1 MLAGALFSWG
11 VFSRRLEGSVV
22 TPAMFFVTVGLAFG
36 PDGSGWIT
44 LDVGGHEL
52 RAVAEITLTLVLFAD
67 ASRLNL
73 RALRQDYPLPGR
85 LLGVGLPLTIA
96 LGTVAAKALF
106 AELSWLEAALVGVIL
121 APTDAALG
129 QAVVTDPRLPI
140 RISQG
145 LNVESGLNDGICVPL
160 LFILLA
166 ASNADEGATS
176 AAAAVRLVF
185 EQIGYGLL
193 GGVIA
198 AAVGSGVMAWAQG
211 RGLMTP
217 SWRRLATLATAAA
230 CYGLAAPLGGSGFI
244 AAFAGGLVFG
254 WFNRQEVPTLTE
266 LVVDGGELFDAV
278 TFILFGAVVVGP
290 LLHRLDGSVVLYAAL
305 SLTVIRMVPV
315 AVSLIGSHARPQTV
329 GFVGWFGPRGLAS
342 IVFVVIATGEH
353 SLAGATQISL
363 VVSATVLAS
372 VFLHGL
378 TAVPLAGRYASWYDA
393 HPRQSTLMESGGVYP
408 PPLQVEPAATSLT
421 TGSSPGRFT
430 RRWGSQSAGSSPDPP
445 GRLRTEPVGDP
456 HPRPQ

>member
-1 MLAGALFSWG
+1 M
-11 VFSRRLEGSVV
+11 
-22 TPAMFFVTVGLAFG
+22 
-36 PDGSGWIT
+36 
-44 LDVGGHEL
+44 
-52 RAVAEITLTLVLFAD
+52 AEITLTLVLFTD

-73 RALRQDYPLPGR
+73 RALRQDYPLPAR

-106 AELSWLEAALVGVIL
+106 GELTWLEAALVGVIL

-166 ASNADEGATS
+166 ASSADEGATS

-198 AAVGSGVMAWAQG
+198 AAVGSAVMAWAHG

-254 WFNRQEVPTLTE
+254 WFNRREVP
-266 LVVDGGELFDAV
+266 
-278 TFILFGAVVVGP
+278 P
-290 LLHRLDGSVVLYAAL
+290 
-305 SLTVIRMVPV
+305 
-315 AVSLIGSHARPQTV
+315 
-329 GFVGWFGPRGLAS
+329 
-342 IVFVVIATGEH
+342 
-353 SLAGATQISL
+353 
-363 VVSATVLAS
+363 
-372 VFLHGL
+372 
-378 TAVPLAGRYASWYDA
+378 
-393 HPRQSTLMESGGVYP
+393 
-408 PPLQVEPAATSLT
+408 
-421 TGSSPGRFT
+421 
-430 RRWGSQSAGSSPDPP
+430 
-445 GRLRTEPVGDP
+445 
-456 HPRPQ
+456 